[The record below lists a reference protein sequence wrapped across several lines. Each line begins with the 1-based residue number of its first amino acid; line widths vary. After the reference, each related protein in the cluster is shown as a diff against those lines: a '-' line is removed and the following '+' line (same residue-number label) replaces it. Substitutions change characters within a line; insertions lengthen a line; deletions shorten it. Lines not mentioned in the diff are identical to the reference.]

1 MDKYFSFIFSPD
13 IDWHDKDKNMLAG
26 NSLIEQN
33 HDWKPDLKFWGKEWQ
48 IKKLY
53 ETLEF

>member
-33 HDWKPDLKFWGKEWQ
+33 PDWKHDLARFEILGKGM
-48 IKKLY
+48 
-53 ETLEF
+53 TN